1 MATDNLTKAQQKM
14 KSWYDR
20 WAEPKVFSPGDQV
33 LALLP
38 IANSPF
44 LAKYIGPYRVV
55 WQVSGTCQA
64 PPPLPF
70 SCIIASPLQVG

>member
-55 WQVSGTCQA
+55 R
-64 PPPLPF
+64 
-70 SCIIASPLQVG
+70 